1 MWNFFKMIVITVFII
16 SLILL
21 KTAPK
26 DSEIYSGRKTFLTI
40 LAIICGIPASICI
53 FNFVID
59 VTLSMLFQLII
70 EGFHQFFLG
79 FGF

>member
-1 MWNFFKMIVITVFII
+1 MRDFFKMIVITFFII

-21 KTAPK
+21 KKSPK
-26 DSEIYSGRKTFLTI
+26 DSEIYSGKKTIFTI
-40 LAIICGIPASICI
+40 LVVLFGIPASICI

-59 VTLSMLFQLII
+59 VILAILFQPII
-70 EGFHQFFLG
+70 EVIHQFLLG